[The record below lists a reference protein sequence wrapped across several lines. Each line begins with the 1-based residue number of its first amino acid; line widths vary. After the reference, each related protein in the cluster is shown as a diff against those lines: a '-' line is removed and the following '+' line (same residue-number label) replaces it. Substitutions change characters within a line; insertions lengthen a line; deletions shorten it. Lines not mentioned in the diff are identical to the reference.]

1 MASAAHKVVFLDRAS
16 LKANVRQPTCA
27 EQYVEH
33 AKTAPDEIVARLAG
47 ATVAITNKVPLRA
60 ATLKQLPALKM
71 IAVAATGYDVIDV
84 PFCREHGIAV
94 ANIRNYAVHTVPEHA
109 FALILAL
116 RRSLLAY
123 RADVEAGVWN
133 RAETFCFFDHPIG
146 DLHGSTLGIVG
157 EGAIGQ
163 GTAAIARGFGMTV
176 LFADHEPPKAPG
188 VEFTP
193 LDEVL
198 ERSDVLSL
206 HCPLTPS
213 TKNLV
218 GYEQMRRM
226 KRTAL
231 LINTSRGGLVDEA
244 ALIRALDEGLIAGA
258 GFDVLTSE
266 PPRNGH
272 PLLDI
277 RRHNFILTPH
287 VAWASDGAMQFLAD
301 QLIDNIERW
310 AEGRPQHLVTT
321 S

>member
-16 LKANVRQPTCA
+16 LKANVRQPACA

-33 AKTAPDEIVARLAG
+33 PKTSPGEIVAKLAG

-60 ATLKQLPALKM
+60 ETLAQLPALKM

-84 PFCREHGIAV
+84 PYCREHGIAV

-163 GTAAIARGFGMTV
+163 GTAAIARGFGMNV

-198 ERSDVLSL
+198 AKSDVLSL

-213 TKNLV
+213 TKHLI
-218 GYEQMRRM
+218 GYEQMQRM
-226 KRTAL
+226 KRSAL

-258 GFDVLTSE
+258 GFDVLTTE
-266 PPRNGH
+266 PPRDGH

-277 RRHNFILTPH
+277 RRPNFILTPH

-310 AEGRPQHLVTT
+310 AEGRPQHLVT
-321 S
+321 